1 MPRSRWAVE
10 TETPRRA
17 ATSVTRMAPSCCS
30 GVASS
35 SAESTE
41 PIAYGGL
48 FFTTEKAI
56 PFCRSGAPSASA
68 VEGGPTRQG
77 RPVVQFYLDG
87 YRPGDPF
94 VEQPH
99 PSVADRPDGLPEE
112 VDVLI
117 VGCGP
122 AGLVLAAQLA
132 NFPDIRTMV
141 IDRRDGPLEVGQADG
156 VACRTV
162 EMFEAFGLADR
173 LVAEG
178 YWVNEVSFWRPDP
191 EDRTRITRTGRIQD
205 VEEGLS
211 EFPHVIVN
219 QARMLA
225 YLRDHMERSAGRLQP
240 YYGLHASGLTV
251 DTSGESEPPVTVTL
265 QHLEGFQETGRTST
279 VRAAYVVGCDGA
291 RSGVRAAIGRELV
304 GDPMNQT
311 WGVMDVLAVTDF
323 PDIRLKSAILSANQ
337 GNLLIIP
344 REGGYLVR
352 LYIELDQVTDADLLD
367 RRNVTPEKLA
377 AVANRILHPY
387 TIEVKDV
394 CWWSV
399 YEIGQRL
406 CEKFDDVPAAET
418 GTRVP
423 RVFIAGDACHTHSA
437 KAGQGMNVS
446 MADAW
451 NLGWKLGAVLRG
463 TARPELLDTYTAERQ
478 VVAQELIDFDRE
490 FASMFSAAPKDSAE
504 AGGEGVDPE
513 EFQRYFVQQG
523 RFTAGVA
530 TQYAPSMITR
540 EPTYQHLAEGF
551 PVGMRSHSG
560 PVVRLADA
568 KPVHLGHVARADGA
582 WRLYV
587 FADRPDPASP
597 DSRARAL
604 CDFLVS
610 EKSPLARYTPAGAD
624 PDAVIDVR
632 AVFQQGHREL
642 AVEQLP
648 PVLQP
653 RKGPFG
659 LVDHEKVCC
668 PDPRAGDVFDLRGID
683 RELGCLVVVRP
694 DQYVAH
700 VLPLDAHGELADFFA
715 GVLVDAGQ

>member
-1 MPRSRWAVE
+1 M
-10 TETPRRA
+10 
-17 ATSVTRMAPSCCS
+17 
-30 GVASS
+30 
-35 SAESTE
+35 
-41 PIAYGGL
+41 
-48 FFTTEKAI
+48 
-56 PFCRSGAPSASA
+56 
-68 VEGGPTRQG
+68 
-77 RPVVQFYLDG
+77 QFYLDG
-87 YRPGDPF
+87 YRTGDPF
-94 VEQPH
+94 TEQPH
-99 PSVADRPDGLPEE
+99 PSVADRPEGLPED

-132 NFPDIRTMV
+132 NFPDIRTAV

-162 EMFEAFGLADR
+162 EVFEAFGLADR

-191 EDRTRITRTGRIQD
+191 KAPTRITRTGRIQD
-205 VEEGLS
+205 TEEGLS

-225 YLRDHMERSAGRLQP
+225 YLRDHMARSASKLQP
-240 YYGLHASGLTV
+240 VYGLHATDVQVDPSG
-251 DTSGESEPPVTVTL
+251 SSEYPVTVTL
-265 QHLEGFQETGRTST
+265 QHLADAQETGQTST
-279 VRAAYVVGCDGA
+279 IRARYVVGCDGA
-291 RSGVRAAIGRELV
+291 RSSVRTAIGRELV

-352 LYIELDQVTDADLLD
+352 LYIELDQVSDREMLD
-367 RRNVTPEKLA
+367 NRSVTPEKLA
-377 AVANRILHPY
+377 AVANRVLHPY
-387 TIEVKDV
+387 TLEVKDV
-394 CWWSV
+394 GWWSV

-406 CEKFDDVPAAET
+406 CDKFDDVPAAET
-418 GTRVP
+418 DTRLP

-463 TARPELLDTYTAERQ
+463 TARPELLHTYSAERQ
-478 VVAQELIDFDRE
+478 EIAQELIDFDRE
-490 FASMFSAAPKDSAE
+490 FARMFSAPPKESAE
-504 AGGEGVDPE
+504 AEGDGVDPA
-513 EFQRYFVQQG
+513 EFQRYFAAQG
-523 RFTAGVA
+523 RYTAGVA
-530 TQYAPSMITR
+530 TRYAPSVITAGS
-540 EPTYQHLAEGF
+540 TSQHLADGF
-551 PVGMRSHSG
+551 PVGMRFHSA

-568 KPVHLGHVARADGA
+568 KPVQLGHVARADGA

-587 FADRPDPASP
+587 FADRSGPTDPS
-597 DSRARAL
+597 SRAREL
-604 CDFLVS
+604 CDFLAS
-610 EKSPLARYTPAGAD
+610 DASPLRRFTPTGAD
-624 PDAVIDVR
+624 PDTVIDVR

-642 AVEQLP
+642 AADTMP
-648 PVLQP
+648 PVLLP
-653 RKGPFG
+653 RKGRFG
-659 LVDHEKVCC
+659 LIDYEKVFC
-668 PDPRAGDVFDLRGID
+668 PDPRADDVFELRGVD
-683 RELGCLVVVRP
+683 REQGCVVVVRP

-700 VLPLDAHGELADFFA
+700 VLPLHEHEALAAFFA
-715 GVLVDAGQ
+715 GVLIEAG